1 MPDVLSQKEIDELV
15 NSMNLGE
22 VTKVEENKDE
32 VKEYDFRTANRFT
45 KEHIRTVEA
54 VFRNFAHFLSNYFV
68 GMLRTSCEVEV
79 LSLEEMSFNEFK
91 NSVPALSIV
100 SIISMKPL
108 EGTAIFEI
116 SKETACSIFS
126 RVLGGGKSI
135 SSEKS
140 QFTEI
145 ELAIMER
152 VIWQTLRFYDDAW
165 GKMMTVNSALERLE
179 NSMQFAQIADGG
191 EAVLVATMNIQLG
204 GEDGLVSFCLPR
216 QMMSPLLKKLSPKE
230 WYASSNGSCTESD
243 PKKAIRSLSNTFVE
257 IRAIFHTTDA
267 RTEDIIRL
275 QPGDVIQ
282 LDHRVGE
289 PLTVL
294 VQHLP
299 KYRVSYGKRKNSYA
313 VKILSELKGDELDE

>member
-22 VTKVEENKDE
+22 VTEVKETHDE
-32 VKEYDFRTANRFT
+32 VREYDFRTANRFT

-68 GMLRTSCEVEV
+68 GMLRTSCEAEV

-91 NSVPALSIV
+91 NSVPTLSII

-108 EGTAIFEI
+108 EGNAIFEI
-116 SKETACSIFS
+116 SKETACAIFS
-126 RVLGGGKSI
+126 RVLGGSKSI
-135 SSEKS
+135 SGEKS

-152 VIWQTLRFYDDAW
+152 VIWQILRYYDDAW
-165 GKMMTVNSALERLE
+165 GKMMTVNSALERME
-179 NSMQFAQIADGG
+179 NSMQFAQITDGG
-191 EAVLVATMNIQLG
+191 EAVLVATMNLQLG

-243 PKKAIRSLSNTFVE
+243 PKKAIQSLSNTFVE

-299 KYRVSYGKRKNSYA
+299 KYRAAYGKKKNSYA